1 MKSAKLFLS
10 AWMIVSVF
18 LFSSSI
24 KAQSE
29 MGELQG
35 TVLNSVTNEPVPF
48 ASVALFSQG
57 NVVMG
62 ASTDFNGKYKLKP
75 LKVGNYELRVS
86 NIGYGAYKL
95 EDLKIGSNK
104 ITLCNVKLVEGTDLP
119 PIVVI
124 WERPIIEPGVTSTL
138 TTLDAAQLRHSAV
151 TNIRDLASTATGT
164 FQKKEGGSINIRG
177 SRDNATM
184 YIIDGVR
191 CDANISIP
199 RSAIAE
205 MNILTGGIP
214 AMFGDATGGIVIITT
229 KSYIGSNN

>member
-1 MKSAKLFLS
+1 MKSTKLFFS
-10 AWMIVSVF
+10 VWMIVSVC

-24 KAQSE
+24 KAQTE

-35 TVLNSVTNEPVPF
+35 TVMNSVTNQPVPF

-75 LKVGNYELRVS
+75 LKVGEYELRVT
-86 NIGYGAYKL
+86 NIGYGAFKL
-95 EDLKIGSNK
+95 QDLKIGSNK
-104 ITLCNVKLVEGTDLP
+104 ITFYNVKLVEGTDLP
-119 PIVVI
+119 SIVVT
-124 WERPIIEPGVTSTL
+124 WTRPLIEPGVTTTL
-138 TTLDAAQLRHSAV
+138 TTLDAQQLRHSAV
-151 TNIRDLASTATGT
+151 TNIRDLAATSTGT

-229 KSYIGSNN
+229 KSYIGSAN